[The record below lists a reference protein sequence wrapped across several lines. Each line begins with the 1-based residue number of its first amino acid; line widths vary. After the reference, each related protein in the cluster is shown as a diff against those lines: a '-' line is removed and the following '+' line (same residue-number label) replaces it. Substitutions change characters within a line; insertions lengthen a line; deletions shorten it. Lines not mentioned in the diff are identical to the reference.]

1 MGKTNSNVDPNTEPT
16 ESWRE
21 KTIDPKEVKG
31 IDTSSG
37 EDYSTDSDYSEESTQ
52 LGDLREA
59 DYYTPGQ
66 SAISK
71 ISGTKVDI
79 GAVNNN
85 LTVSAA
91 AAAQFTPVDIAK
103 GIRDPN
109 ERARYIAEQ
118 GSKMT
123 DLMDGVVGIKFDD
136 EIADYAKYRQNQY
149 DSKVSKFLDDLDE
162 NQGFWKGLGNFGGKL
177 LGLTATSLSQIIPAV
192 YGIGSAIINMDGKK
206 LYDNGAYDA
215 WASMDKNLNEYFV
228 VYGGDSYTSG
238 EEKNVFARFMD
249 NPMKSLADD
258 FAPTIAFVAG
268 AVGTSYITGGVGALQ
283 ASKGIS
289 YINGLS
295 KASAKTNLVFKNGVK
310 WARGI
315 KNFED
320 VAEYSNFVNKYSKG
334 LGTINQMVLSAS
346 YESAL
351 IARDTKNS
359 TSLNSK
365 INYIKD
371 NPELAK
377 EYDAL
382 VLEHMDEFGNMD
394 KTQEELVEE
403 ISKKIPKNLLRQMEY
418 ASEQAGNLAFFT
430 NVPLVGASNL
440 IQFSKAFNTSYKAG
454 QSLITKTSMNPL
466 KGVVKTAEGKLAT
479 AASQASKFKKV
490 VGYTG
495 IVLKPGLTEAFEEFS
510 QGVIEKGYSDYY
522 ALEFKD
528 GAIQDTK
535 DFLKSIGSQA
545 SLYANSVEGFDS
557 VALGFLM
564 GIVGL
569 PLGINRDSKTG
580 KTKVGFG
587 FTGGVKESIQEF
599 REELRRTDSAVSHYN
614 ASNFN
619 EVVKNNL
626 NAAIKQIQIQKDL
639 DKYAEEENIF
649 DYKNAEFQSIYNFI
663 ENRIKNEIGETVFQ
677 DIDALEDM
685 SLKEF
690 NENFAFKEDAM
701 QFTEKT
707 KKQAIKSMRSTAE
720 SIVKAH
726 EDVNNVLNYKRGFI
740 DNIFKT
746 DFDGLSNEDQMLT
759 ESLTDQMKFLYAS
772 GLNIRKREEE
782 LTQRMSDLTKGKLN
796 VSELGVKLRSKVEV
810 KEDGKTKKKED
821 SSGLLSQ
828 ELAGID
834 KKTGKATFADQVAEL
849 KKMIKDQ
856 IKFDRE
862 TEIEYNKNSVE
873 IDQIVED
880 VVKLRDMESKTWE
893 IYKTLFTPKGAK
905 KFAEINSQLVIYKA
919 IELQKAQ
926 AEEQKEELAKKKSSV
941 GASKVAANA
950 TSTNNQFIVEEKL
963 QQDLQKVDTVTK
975 EERQKLLKNKNSTD
989 EDTANSAI
997 KILESVSPLLFAKIK
1012 EIATNSEEYSTIFS
1026 DEVIDVIQG
1035 NADPETIAEDRTTTF
1050 KILNQLIKENKEAN
1064 NKPIVTLDY
1073 ANEEDNKPFVN
1084 SVTPTPGS
1092 TKENHN
1098 TNTHLSLKE
1107 RLEKLREKQQGKN
1120 YVKEKTTASDKTT
1133 ILMYSDKI
1141 GKTGLIPDGEGGYI
1155 AVNKD
1160 MPITEASNK
1169 KVNDGTFLS
1178 NEELKDN
1185 NVRATFKLVEDS
1197 PFIEEL
1203 KAENNYNETTAP
1215 IDVYY
1220 GDTFIGR
1227 LPGSS
1232 ELSTPEQ
1239 LKNLRKAL
1247 FKQLTADEAVSQEA
1261 PGVYTGYQSTVA
1273 PKTEFEKKNE
1283 RRLNKHKTDLKEATT
1298 VKEKAQA
1305 ISNFRKHKAALEKRG
1320 GTISKED
1327 TALFDSA
1334 EQELNE
1340 QGIKIDGIK
1349 AGDVF
1354 ITGTIIEIDNATD
1367 PDNIKDLN
1375 LDNDFIVQEIANI
1388 IEPQIVTEG
1397 KQTQR
1402 AKIDTKL
1409 RVKTLE
1415 EIKSNIKSLEK
1426 TIEALKKLSKDTSVE
1441 EKLIEKFNE
1450 RIVQLEQTPAPKT
1463 ETKETTAQ
1471 NIETKKADIE
1481 KRRQE
1486 ELDRKKKY
1494 VSSQKAADSGKG
1506 EFKTITLEEIDLKA
1520 SGLLEEDGSKIK
1532 KIIVLEERGRNSEN
1546 KRVGTI
1552 RILYDDGPVNY
1563 EVFFNDDKINAKYDA
1578 ELAAL
1583 ETTSPETNAE
1593 IEAKKKQL
1601 GIEKVVNIYP
1611 PYTRGLDQDNFE
1623 FDVKREDGT
1632 IMRLTALPGDPK
1644 YPLLFRAT
1652 IKNNKGTWAQTING
1666 KKAVP
1671 KNVEVTKNI
1680 NEYLPKELVSLLEGT
1695 LSIQEQ
1701 FEKTDEFKSFTEDTP
1716 QSERT
1721 QKRLDF
1727 EKSLLD
1733 TLKPYTDLFQK
1744 NILEAEL
1751 KSEQKSLD
1759 IYKARKETEL
1769 NNKKITRQE
1778 ARVKKIQEQIA
1789 ALETTSPETEVE
1801 QTARE
1806 KVIEENFEDIIKA
1819 LTANPI
1825 MQGDEF
1831 IGEKKC

>member
-21 KTIDPKEVKG
+21 KTVDPKEVKG

-37 EDYSTDSDYSEESTQ
+37 EDYSIDSEYSDKSTQ

-79 GAVNNN
+79 GAASNN

-123 DLMDGVVGIKFDD
+123 NLMDGLVGIKFDD

-149 DSKVSKFLDDLDE
+149 DNKVSKFLDDLDE
-162 NQGFWKGLGNFGGKL
+162 NQGFWKELGNFGGKL
-177 LGLTATSLSQIIPAV
+177 LGRTATAVSGIIPAV

-215 WASMDKNLNEYFV
+215 WESMDKSLDEYFV

-371 NPELAK
+371 TPELAK

-382 VLEHMDEFGNMD
+382 VRKHMDEFGNMD

-403 ISKKIPKNLLRQMEY
+403 VSKKIPKRLLRQMEY
-418 ASEQAGNLAFFT
+418 ASKQAGNLAFFT

-440 IQFSKAFNTSYKAG
+440 IQFSKAFNSSYKAG
-454 QSLITKTSMNPL
+454 QSLISKSSINPL

-479 AASQASKFKKV
+479 AASQANKFKKIL
-490 VGYTG
+490 GYTG

-528 GAIQDTK
+528 GAIRDTK

-569 PLGINRDSKTG
+569 PLGIKRDSETG

-587 FTGGVKESIQEF
+587 FTGGVKESIEEF
-599 REELRRTDSAVSHYN
+599 REELRKTNSAVEHYN
-614 ASNFN
+614 KDNFN

-677 DIDALEDM
+677 DIDALEGM
-685 SLKEF
+685 SLEQF
-690 NENFAFKEDAM
+690 NEEFAFKEDAM

-707 KKQAIKSMRSTAE
+707 KKQAIESMRSTAE

-746 DFDGLSNEDQMLT
+746 DFDGLSNKDQFLT

-772 GLNIRKREEE
+772 GLNIKKREEE
-782 LTQRMSDLTKGKLN
+782 LTKRMSDLTKGKLN

-810 KEDGKTKKKED
+810 KKDGKTQKKED
-821 SSGLLSQ
+821 TSGLLSQ
-828 ELAGID
+828 EIAGVD
-834 KKTGKATFADQVAEL
+834 EETGKATFADQVAEL

-873 IDQIVED
+873 INQIVED

-905 KFAEINSQLVIYKA
+905 KFAEIKSQLVLYKA
-919 IELQKAQ
+919 IELQKLQ
-926 AEEQKEELAKKKSSV
+926 AEQQKEELVNKKSSE

-950 TSTNNQFIVEEKL
+950 TSTNNEYIVEEQL
-963 QQDLQKVDTVTK
+963 QKDLQKVDRVYQ
-975 EERQKLLKNKNSTD
+975 EEKQKLLKNKNQT
-989 EDTANSAI
+989 EADTANFAI
-997 KILESVSPLLFAKIK
+997 KVFENISPLLFAKIK
-1012 EIATNSEEYSTIFS
+1012 EIANNSEEYTTVFS
-1026 DEVIDVIQG
+1026 DEIIDVIQG
-1035 NADPETIAEDRTTTF
+1035 NADPATIENDRITTI
-1050 KILNQLIKENKEAN
+1050 KILNQLIKANKEAN

-1092 TKENHN
+1092 TKENHD
-1098 TNTHLSLKE
+1098 TNTHLSLIE
-1107 RLEKLREKQQGKN
+1107 RLKQKVKKQQEEN
-1120 YVKEKTTASDKTT
+1120 YVDEGTTSSDNTT

-1141 GKTGLIPDGEGGYI
+1141 GQTGLIPDGDGGYI

-1178 NEELKDN
+1178 NEELKNN

-1197 PFIEEL
+1197 PYIKKL

-1232 ELSTPEQ
+1232 KTSTPEQ
-1239 LKNLRKAL
+1239 LRNLRKAL

-1261 PGVYTGYQSTVA
+1261 PGVYTGYQSTA
-1273 PKTEFEKKNE
+1273 QTKTETTKDPITEEEVMAMELPRTLFADRIDRIKEVISGKRNAKFSGQDGNMIVIPVLNTGNEKDSRGRFMDNGSGVYLTKEENSELKKIEAKFKMKFITSSQRLDAKNK
-1283 RRLNKHKTDLKEATT
+1283 LA
-1298 VKEKAQA
+1298 EK
-1305 ISNFRKHKAALEKRG
+1305 IFKRALE
-1320 GTISKED
+1320 TYD
-1327 TALFDSA
+1327 
-1334 EQELNE
+1334 
-1340 QGIKIDGIK
+1340 
-1349 AGDVF
+1349 
-1354 ITGTIIEIDNATD
+1354 IIEDAPIL
-1367 PDNIKDLN
+1367 PIKERLEA
-1375 LDNDFIVQEIANI
+1375 F
-1388 IEPQIVTEG
+1388 
-1397 KQTQR
+1397 
-1402 AKIDTKL
+1402 
-1409 RVKTLE
+1409 KT
-1415 EIKSNIKSLEK
+1415 
-1426 TIEALKKLSKDTSVE
+1426 
-1441 EKLIEKFNE
+1441 
-1450 RIVQLEQTPAPKT
+1450 KT
-1463 ETKETTAQ
+1463 ETKETTTQETENIKKEREALDKQ
-1471 NIETKKADIE
+1471 YAKNSQIAIDDKVVDEYSKIETGYKEESLE
-1481 KRRQE
+1481 KLSPRTLKE
-1486 ELDRKKKY
+1486 ALKDLESFLEKTFGWTDVNVFY
-1494 VSSQKAADSGKG
+1494 NV
-1506 EFKTITLEEIDLKA
+1506 KTIKK
-1520 SGLLEEDGSKIK
+1520 GS
-1532 KIIVLEERGRNSEN
+1532 V
-1546 KRVGTI
+1546 
-1552 RILYDDGPVNY
+1552 
-1563 EVFFNDDKINAKYDA
+1563 
-1578 ELAAL
+1578 
-1583 ETTSPETNAE
+1583 ETT
-1593 IEAKKKQL
+1593 
-1601 GIEKVVNIYP
+1601 VN
-1611 PYTRGLDQDNFE
+1611 E
-1623 FDVKREDGT
+1623 FT
-1632 IMRLTALPGDPK
+1632 I
-1644 YPLLFRAT
+1644 
-1652 IKNNKGTWAQTING
+1652 Q
-1666 KKAVP
+1666 AV
-1671 KNVEVTKNI
+1671 
-1680 NEYLPKELVSLLEGT
+1680 
-1695 LSIQEQ
+1695 
-1701 FEKTDEFKSFTEDTP
+1701 D
-1716 QSERT
+1716 
-1721 QKRLDF
+1721 
-1727 EKSLLD
+1727 EKSLGQAEFTLRGGRSEATLEGKVIESFNLPLNKIIDAKYNIEQQNLLYIQASEKILD
-1733 TLKPYTDLFQK
+1733 AAVKEKILTKSGETYSWGQTKLGETKEGVIELLKDNP
-1744 NILEAEL
+1744 EL
-1751 KSEQKSLD
+1751 AK
-1759 IYKARKETEL
+1759 EL
-1769 NNKKITRQE
+1769 NDKLKKSQLTTIIPEVNQQE
-1778 ARVKKIQEQIA
+1778 
-1789 ALETTSPETEVE
+1789 LDETGYTQFLDADGEVVEMTKDIESAPETEVE

-1806 KVIEENFEDIIKA
+1806 KVIEENFENIIKA

>member
-21 KTIDPKEVKG
+21 KTVDPKEVKG

-37 EDYSTDSDYSEESTQ
+37 EDYSIDSEYSDKSTQ

-79 GAVNNN
+79 GAASNN

-123 DLMDGVVGIKFDD
+123 NLMDGLVGIKFDD

-149 DSKVSKFLDDLDE
+149 DNKVSKFLDDLDE
-162 NQGFWKGLGNFGGKL
+162 NQGFWKELGNFGGKL
-177 LGLTATSLSQIIPAV
+177 LGRTATAVSGIIPAV

-215 WASMDKNLNEYFV
+215 WESMDKSLDEYFV

-371 NPELAK
+371 TPELAK

-382 VLEHMDEFGNMD
+382 VRKHMDEFGNMD

-403 ISKKIPKNLLRQMEY
+403 VSKKIPKRLLRQMEY
-418 ASEQAGNLAFFT
+418 ASKQAGNLAFFT

-440 IQFSKAFNTSYKAG
+440 IQFSKAFNSSYKAG
-454 QSLITKTSMNPL
+454 QSLISKSSINPL

-479 AASQASKFKKV
+479 AASQANKFKKIL
-490 VGYTG
+490 GYTG

-528 GAIQDTK
+528 GAIRDTK

-569 PLGINRDSKTG
+569 PLGIKRDSETG

-587 FTGGVKESIQEF
+587 FTGGVKESIEEF
-599 REELRRTDSAVSHYN
+599 REELRKTNSAVEHYN
-614 ASNFN
+614 KDNFN

-677 DIDALEDM
+677 DIDALEGM
-685 SLKEF
+685 SLEQF
-690 NENFAFKEDAM
+690 NEEFAFKEDAM

-707 KKQAIKSMRSTAE
+707 KKQAIESMRSTAE

-746 DFDGLSNEDQMLT
+746 DFDGLSNKDQFLT

-772 GLNIRKREEE
+772 GLNIKKREEE
-782 LTQRMSDLTKGKLN
+782 LTKRMSDLTKGKLN

-810 KEDGKTKKKED
+810 KKDGKTQKKED
-821 SSGLLSQ
+821 TSGLLSQ
-828 ELAGID
+828 EIAGVD
-834 KKTGKATFADQVAEL
+834 EETGKATFADQVAEL

-873 IDQIVED
+873 INQIVED

-905 KFAEINSQLVIYKA
+905 KFAEIKSQLVLYKA
-919 IELQKAQ
+919 IELQKLQ
-926 AEEQKEELAKKKSSV
+926 AEQQKEELVNKKSSE

-950 TSTNNQFIVEEKL
+950 TSTNNEYIVEEQL
-963 QQDLQKVDTVTK
+963 QKDLQKVDRVYQ
-975 EERQKLLKNKNSTD
+975 EEKQKLLKNKNQT
-989 EDTANSAI
+989 EADTANFAI
-997 KILESVSPLLFAKIK
+997 KVFENISPLLFAKIK
-1012 EIATNSEEYSTIFS
+1012 EIANNSEEYTTVFS
-1026 DEVIDVIQG
+1026 DEIIDVIQG
-1035 NADPETIAEDRTTTF
+1035 NADPATIENDRITTI
-1050 KILNQLIKENKEAN
+1050 KILNQLIKANKEAN

-1092 TKENHN
+1092 TKENHD
-1098 TNTHLSLKE
+1098 TNTHLSLIE
-1107 RLEKLREKQQGKN
+1107 RLKQKVKKQQEEN
-1120 YVKEKTTASDKTT
+1120 YVDEGTTSSDNTT

-1141 GKTGLIPDGEGGYI
+1141 GQTGLIPDGDGGYI

-1178 NEELKDN
+1178 NEELKNN

-1197 PFIEEL
+1197 PYIKKL

-1232 ELSTPEQ
+1232 KTSTPEQ
-1239 LKNLRKAL
+1239 LRNLRKAL

-1261 PGVYTGYQSTVA
+1261 PGVYTGYQSTA
-1273 PKTEFEKKNE
+1273 QTKTETTKDPITEEEVIAVPLPRTLFADRIDRIKEVISGKRNAKFSGQEGNMVVIPVLNTGNEKDSRGRFMDNGSEVYLTKEENSELKKIEAKFKMKFITSSQRLDAKNK
-1283 RRLNKHKTDLKEATT
+1283 LA
-1298 VKEKAQA
+1298 EK
-1305 ISNFRKHKAALEKRG
+1305 IFKRALE
-1320 GTISKED
+1320 TYD
-1327 TALFDSA
+1327 
-1334 EQELNE
+1334 
-1340 QGIKIDGIK
+1340 
-1349 AGDVF
+1349 
-1354 ITGTIIEIDNATD
+1354 IIEDAPIL
-1367 PDNIKDLN
+1367 PIKERLEA
-1375 LDNDFIVQEIANI
+1375 F
-1388 IEPQIVTEG
+1388 
-1397 KQTQR
+1397 
-1402 AKIDTKL
+1402 
-1409 RVKTLE
+1409 KT
-1415 EIKSNIKSLEK
+1415 
-1426 TIEALKKLSKDTSVE
+1426 
-1441 EKLIEKFNE
+1441 
-1450 RIVQLEQTPAPKT
+1450 KT
-1463 ETKETTAQ
+1463 ETKETTTQETENIKKEREALDKQ
-1471 NIETKKADIE
+1471 YAKNSQIAIDDKVVDEYSKIETGYKEESLE
-1481 KRRQE
+1481 KLSPRTLKE
-1486 ELDRKKKY
+1486 ALKDLESFLEKTFGWTDVNVFY
-1494 VSSQKAADSGKG
+1494 NV
-1506 EFKTITLEEIDLKA
+1506 KTIKK
-1520 SGLLEEDGSKIK
+1520 GS
-1532 KIIVLEERGRNSEN
+1532 V
-1546 KRVGTI
+1546 
-1552 RILYDDGPVNY
+1552 
-1563 EVFFNDDKINAKYDA
+1563 
-1578 ELAAL
+1578 
-1583 ETTSPETNAE
+1583 ETT
-1593 IEAKKKQL
+1593 
-1601 GIEKVVNIYP
+1601 VN
-1611 PYTRGLDQDNFE
+1611 E
-1623 FDVKREDGT
+1623 FT
-1632 IMRLTALPGDPK
+1632 I
-1644 YPLLFRAT
+1644 
-1652 IKNNKGTWAQTING
+1652 Q
-1666 KKAVP
+1666 AV
-1671 KNVEVTKNI
+1671 
-1680 NEYLPKELVSLLEGT
+1680 
-1695 LSIQEQ
+1695 
-1701 FEKTDEFKSFTEDTP
+1701 D
-1716 QSERT
+1716 
-1721 QKRLDF
+1721 
-1727 EKSLLD
+1727 EKSLGQAEFTLRGGRSEATLEGKVIESFNLPLNKIIDAKYNIEQQNLLYIQASEKILD
-1733 TLKPYTDLFQK
+1733 AAVKEKILTKSGETYSWGQTKLGETKEGVIELLKDNP
-1744 NILEAEL
+1744 EL
-1751 KSEQKSLD
+1751 AK
-1759 IYKARKETEL
+1759 EL
-1769 NNKKITRQE
+1769 NDKLKKSQLTTIIPEVNQQE
-1778 ARVKKIQEQIA
+1778 
-1789 ALETTSPETEVE
+1789 LDETGYTQFLDADGEVVEMTKDIESAPETEVE

-1806 KVIEENFEDIIKA
+1806 KVIEENFENIIKA

>member
-21 KTIDPKEVKG
+21 KTVDPKEVKG

-37 EDYSTDSDYSEESTQ
+37 EDYSIDSEYSDKSTQ

-79 GAVNNN
+79 GAASNN

-123 DLMDGVVGIKFDD
+123 NLMDGLVGIKFDD

-149 DSKVSKFLDDLDE
+149 DNKVSKFLDDLDE
-162 NQGFWKGLGNFGGKL
+162 NQGFWKELGNFGGKL
-177 LGLTATSLSQIIPAV
+177 LGRTATAVSGIIPAV

-215 WASMDKNLNEYFV
+215 WESMDKSLDEYFV

-371 NPELAK
+371 TPELAK

-382 VLEHMDEFGNMD
+382 VRKHMDEFGNMD

-403 ISKKIPKNLLRQMEY
+403 VSKKIPKRLLRQMEY
-418 ASEQAGNLAFFT
+418 ASKQAGNLAFFT

-440 IQFSKAFNTSYKAG
+440 IQFSKAFNSSYKAG
-454 QSLITKTSMNPL
+454 QSLISKSSINPL

-479 AASQASKFKKV
+479 AASQANKFKKIL
-490 VGYTG
+490 GYTG

-528 GAIQDTK
+528 GAIRDTK

-569 PLGINRDSKTG
+569 PLGIKRDSETG

-587 FTGGVKESIQEF
+587 FTGGVKESIEEF
-599 REELRRTDSAVSHYN
+599 REELRKTNSAVEHYN
-614 ASNFN
+614 KDNFN

-677 DIDALEDM
+677 DIDALEGM
-685 SLKEF
+685 SLEQF
-690 NENFAFKEDAM
+690 NEEFAFKEDAM

-707 KKQAIKSMRSTAE
+707 KKQAIESMRSTAE

-746 DFDGLSNEDQMLT
+746 DFDGLSNKDQFLT

-772 GLNIRKREEE
+772 GLNIKKREEE
-782 LTQRMSDLTKGKLN
+782 LTKRMSDLTKGKLN

-810 KEDGKTKKKED
+810 KKDGKTQKKED
-821 SSGLLSQ
+821 TSGLLSQ
-828 ELAGID
+828 EIAGVD
-834 KKTGKATFADQVAEL
+834 EETGKATFADQVAEL

-873 IDQIVED
+873 INQIVED

-905 KFAEINSQLVIYKA
+905 KFAEIKSQLVLYKA
-919 IELQKAQ
+919 IELQKLQ
-926 AEEQKEELAKKKSSV
+926 AEQQKEELVNKKSSE

-950 TSTNNQFIVEEKL
+950 TSTNNEYIVEEQL
-963 QQDLQKVDTVTK
+963 QKDLQKVDRVYQ
-975 EERQKLLKNKNSTD
+975 EEKQKLLKNKNQT
-989 EDTANSAI
+989 EADTANFAI
-997 KILESVSPLLFAKIK
+997 KVFENISPLLFAKIK
-1012 EIATNSEEYSTIFS
+1012 EIANNSEEYTTVFS
-1026 DEVIDVIQG
+1026 DEIIDVIQG
-1035 NADPETIAEDRTTTF
+1035 NADPATIENDRITTI
-1050 KILNQLIKENKEAN
+1050 KILNQLIKANKEAN

-1092 TKENHN
+1092 TKENHD
-1098 TNTHLSLKE
+1098 TNTHLSLIE
-1107 RLEKLREKQQGKN
+1107 RLKQKVKKQQEEN
-1120 YVKEKTTASDKTT
+1120 YVDEGTTSSDNTT

-1141 GKTGLIPDGEGGYI
+1141 GQTGLIPDGDGGYI

-1178 NEELKDN
+1178 NEELKNN

-1197 PFIEEL
+1197 PYIKKL

-1232 ELSTPEQ
+1232 KTSTPEQ
-1239 LKNLRKAL
+1239 LRNLRKAL

-1261 PGVYTGYQSTVA
+1261 PGVYTGYQSTA
-1273 PKTEFEKKNE
+1273 QTKTETTKDPITEEEVIAVPLPRTLFADRIDRIKEVISGKRNAKFSGQEGNMVVIPVLNTGNEKDSRGRFMDNGSEVYLTKEENSELKKIEAKFKMKFITSSQRLDAKNK
-1283 RRLNKHKTDLKEATT
+1283 LA
-1298 VKEKAQA
+1298 EK
-1305 ISNFRKHKAALEKRG
+1305 IFKRALE
-1320 GTISKED
+1320 TYD
-1327 TALFDSA
+1327 
-1334 EQELNE
+1334 
-1340 QGIKIDGIK
+1340 
-1349 AGDVF
+1349 
-1354 ITGTIIEIDNATD
+1354 IIEDAPIL
-1367 PDNIKDLN
+1367 PIKERLEA
-1375 LDNDFIVQEIANI
+1375 F
-1388 IEPQIVTEG
+1388 
-1397 KQTQR
+1397 
-1402 AKIDTKL
+1402 
-1409 RVKTLE
+1409 KT
-1415 EIKSNIKSLEK
+1415 
-1426 TIEALKKLSKDTSVE
+1426 
-1441 EKLIEKFNE
+1441 
-1450 RIVQLEQTPAPKT
+1450 KT
-1463 ETKETTAQ
+1463 ETKETTTQETENIKKEREALDKQ
-1471 NIETKKADIE
+1471 YAKNSQIAIDDKVVDEYSKIETGYKEESLE
-1481 KRRQE
+1481 KLSPRTLKE
-1486 ELDRKKKY
+1486 ALKDLESFLEKTFGWTDVNVFY
-1494 VSSQKAADSGKG
+1494 NV
-1506 EFKTITLEEIDLKA
+1506 KTIKK
-1520 SGLLEEDGSKIK
+1520 GS
-1532 KIIVLEERGRNSEN
+1532 V
-1546 KRVGTI
+1546 
-1552 RILYDDGPVNY
+1552 
-1563 EVFFNDDKINAKYDA
+1563 
-1578 ELAAL
+1578 
-1583 ETTSPETNAE
+1583 ETT
-1593 IEAKKKQL
+1593 
-1601 GIEKVVNIYP
+1601 VN
-1611 PYTRGLDQDNFE
+1611 E
-1623 FDVKREDGT
+1623 FT
-1632 IMRLTALPGDPK
+1632 I
-1644 YPLLFRAT
+1644 
-1652 IKNNKGTWAQTING
+1652 Q
-1666 KKAVP
+1666 AV
-1671 KNVEVTKNI
+1671 
-1680 NEYLPKELVSLLEGT
+1680 
-1695 LSIQEQ
+1695 
-1701 FEKTDEFKSFTEDTP
+1701 D
-1716 QSERT
+1716 
-1721 QKRLDF
+1721 
-1727 EKSLLD
+1727 EKSLGQAEFTLRGGRSEATLEGKVIESFNLPLNKIIDAKYNIEQQNLLYIQASEKILD
-1733 TLKPYTDLFQK
+1733 AAIKEKILTKSGETYSWGQTKLGETKEGVIELLKDNP
-1744 NILEAEL
+1744 EL
-1751 KSEQKSLD
+1751 AK
-1759 IYKARKETEL
+1759 EL
-1769 NNKKITRQE
+1769 NDKLKKSQLTTIIPEVNQQE
-1778 ARVKKIQEQIA
+1778 
-1789 ALETTSPETEVE
+1789 LDETGYTQFLDADGEVVEMTKDIESAPETEVE

-1806 KVIEENFEDIIKA
+1806 KVIEENFENIIKA

>member
-21 KTIDPKEVKG
+21 KTVDPKEVKG

-37 EDYSTDSDYSEESTQ
+37 EDYSIDSEYSDKSTQ

-79 GAVNNN
+79 GAASNN

-123 DLMDGVVGIKFDD
+123 NLMDGLVGIKFDD

-149 DSKVSKFLDDLDE
+149 DNKVSKFLDDLDE
-162 NQGFWKGLGNFGGKL
+162 NQGFWKELGNFGGKL
-177 LGLTATSLSQIIPAV
+177 LGRTATAVSGIIPAV

-215 WASMDKNLNEYFV
+215 WESMDKSLDEYFV

-371 NPELAK
+371 TPELAK

-382 VLEHMDEFGNMD
+382 VRKHMDEFGNMD

-403 ISKKIPKNLLRQMEY
+403 VSKKIPKRLLRQMEY
-418 ASEQAGNLAFFT
+418 ASKQAGNLAFFT

-440 IQFSKAFNTSYKAG
+440 IQFSKAFNSSYKAG
-454 QSLITKTSMNPL
+454 QSLISKSSINPL

-479 AASQASKFKKV
+479 AASQANKFKKIL
-490 VGYTG
+490 GYTG

-528 GAIQDTK
+528 GAIRDTK

-569 PLGINRDSKTG
+569 PLGIKRDSETG

-587 FTGGVKESIQEF
+587 FTGGVKESIEEF
-599 REELRRTDSAVSHYN
+599 REELRKTNSAVEHYN
-614 ASNFN
+614 KDNFN

-677 DIDALEDM
+677 DIDALEGM
-685 SLKEF
+685 SLEQF
-690 NENFAFKEDAM
+690 NEEFAFKEDAM

-707 KKQAIKSMRSTAE
+707 KKQAIESMRSTAE

-746 DFDGLSNEDQMLT
+746 DFDGLSNKDQFLT

-772 GLNIRKREEE
+772 GLNIKKREEE
-782 LTQRMSDLTKGKLN
+782 LTKRMSDLTKGKLN

-810 KEDGKTKKKED
+810 KKDGKTQKKED
-821 SSGLLSQ
+821 TSGLLSQ
-828 ELAGID
+828 EIAGVD
-834 KKTGKATFADQVAEL
+834 EETGKATFADQVAEL

-873 IDQIVED
+873 INQIVED

-905 KFAEINSQLVIYKA
+905 KFAEIKSQLVLYKA
-919 IELQKAQ
+919 IELQKLQ
-926 AEEQKEELAKKKSSV
+926 AEQQKEELVNKKSSE

-950 TSTNNQFIVEEKL
+950 TSTNNEYIVEEQL
-963 QQDLQKVDTVTK
+963 QKDLQKVDRVYQ
-975 EERQKLLKNKNSTD
+975 EEKQKLLKNKNQT
-989 EDTANSAI
+989 EADTANFAI
-997 KILESVSPLLFAKIK
+997 KVFENISPLLFAKIK
-1012 EIATNSEEYSTIFS
+1012 EIANNSEEYTTVFS
-1026 DEVIDVIQG
+1026 DEIIDVIQG
-1035 NADPETIAEDRTTTF
+1035 NADPATIENDRITTI
-1050 KILNQLIKENKEAN
+1050 KILNQLIKANKEAN

-1092 TKENHN
+1092 TKENHD
-1098 TNTHLSLKE
+1098 TNTHLSLIE
-1107 RLEKLREKQQGKN
+1107 RLKQKVKKQQEEN
-1120 YVKEKTTASDKTT
+1120 YVDEGTTSSDNTT

-1141 GKTGLIPDGEGGYI
+1141 GQTGLIPDGDGGYI

-1178 NEELKDN
+1178 NEELKNN

-1197 PFIEEL
+1197 PYIKKL

-1232 ELSTPEQ
+1232 KTSTPEQ
-1239 LKNLRKAL
+1239 LRNLRKAL

-1261 PGVYTGYQSTVA
+1261 PGVYTGYQSTA
-1273 PKTEFEKKNE
+1273 QTKTETTKDPITEEEVIAVPLPRTLFADRIDRIKEVISGKRNAKFSGQDGNMIVIPVLNTGNEKDSRGRFMDNGSGVYLTKEENSELKKIEAKFKMKFITSSQRLDAKNK
-1283 RRLNKHKTDLKEATT
+1283 LA
-1298 VKEKAQA
+1298 EK
-1305 ISNFRKHKAALEKRG
+1305 IFKRALE
-1320 GTISKED
+1320 TYD
-1327 TALFDSA
+1327 
-1334 EQELNE
+1334 
-1340 QGIKIDGIK
+1340 
-1349 AGDVF
+1349 
-1354 ITGTIIEIDNATD
+1354 IIEDAPIL
-1367 PDNIKDLN
+1367 PIKERLEA
-1375 LDNDFIVQEIANI
+1375 F
-1388 IEPQIVTEG
+1388 
-1397 KQTQR
+1397 
-1402 AKIDTKL
+1402 
-1409 RVKTLE
+1409 KT
-1415 EIKSNIKSLEK
+1415 
-1426 TIEALKKLSKDTSVE
+1426 
-1441 EKLIEKFNE
+1441 
-1450 RIVQLEQTPAPKT
+1450 KT
-1463 ETKETTAQ
+1463 ETKETTTQETENIKKEREALDKQ
-1471 NIETKKADIE
+1471 YAKNSQIAIDDKVVDEYSKIETGYKEESLE
-1481 KRRQE
+1481 KLSPRTLKE
-1486 ELDRKKKY
+1486 ALKDLESFLEKTFGWTDVNVFY
-1494 VSSQKAADSGKG
+1494 NV
-1506 EFKTITLEEIDLKA
+1506 KTIKK
-1520 SGLLEEDGSKIK
+1520 GS
-1532 KIIVLEERGRNSEN
+1532 V
-1546 KRVGTI
+1546 
-1552 RILYDDGPVNY
+1552 
-1563 EVFFNDDKINAKYDA
+1563 
-1578 ELAAL
+1578 
-1583 ETTSPETNAE
+1583 ETT
-1593 IEAKKKQL
+1593 
-1601 GIEKVVNIYP
+1601 VN
-1611 PYTRGLDQDNFE
+1611 E
-1623 FDVKREDGT
+1623 FT
-1632 IMRLTALPGDPK
+1632 I
-1644 YPLLFRAT
+1644 
-1652 IKNNKGTWAQTING
+1652 Q
-1666 KKAVP
+1666 AV
-1671 KNVEVTKNI
+1671 
-1680 NEYLPKELVSLLEGT
+1680 
-1695 LSIQEQ
+1695 
-1701 FEKTDEFKSFTEDTP
+1701 D
-1716 QSERT
+1716 
-1721 QKRLDF
+1721 
-1727 EKSLLD
+1727 EKSLGQAEFTLRGGRSEATLEGKVIESFNLPLNKIIDAKYNIEQQNLLYIQASEKILD
-1733 TLKPYTDLFQK
+1733 AAVKEKILTKSGETYSWGQTKLGETKEGVIELLKDNP
-1744 NILEAEL
+1744 EL
-1751 KSEQKSLD
+1751 AK
-1759 IYKARKETEL
+1759 EL
-1769 NNKKITRQE
+1769 NDKLKKSQLTTIIPEVNQQE
-1778 ARVKKIQEQIA
+1778 
-1789 ALETTSPETEVE
+1789 LDETGYTQFLDADGEVVEMTKDIESAPETEVE

-1806 KVIEENFEDIIKA
+1806 KVIEENFENIIKA

>member
-79 GAVNNN
+79 GAVNNS

-162 NQGFWKGLGNFGGKL
+162 NQGFWKELGNFGGKL

-215 WASMDKNLNEYFV
+215 WASMDKSLNEYFV

-403 ISKKIPKNLLRQMEY
+403 ISKKIPKRLLRQMEY
-418 ASEQAGNLAFFT
+418 ASKQAGNLAFFT

-587 FTGGVKESIQEF
+587 FTGGVKESIQEY

-677 DIDALEDM
+677 DIDALENM

-746 DFDGLSNEDQMLT
+746 DFDGLSNEDQFLT

-772 GLNIRKREEE
+772 GLNTKKREEE
-782 LTQRMSDLTKGKLN
+782 LTQRISDLTKGKLN

-821 SSGLLSQ
+821 TSGLLSQ

-834 KKTGKATFADQVAEL
+834 EKTGKATFADQVAEL

-905 KFAEINSQLVIYKA
+905 KFAEIKSQLVFYKA

-950 TSTNNQFIVEEKL
+950 VSTNNQFIVEEKL

-1012 EIATNSEEYSTIFS
+1012 EIATNSEEYSIIFS

-1035 NADPETIAEDRTTTF
+1035 NADPETIAKDRTTTF

-1107 RLEKLREKQQGKN
+1107 RLAKKLKEQQGEN
-1120 YVKEKTTASDKTT
+1120 YVDKGTTSSDKTT

-1178 NEELKDN
+1178 NKELKDN

-1239 LKNLRKAL
+1239 LRNLRKAL

-1273 PKTEFEKKNE
+1273 PKTE
-1283 RRLNKHKTDLKEATT
+1283 
-1298 VKEKAQA
+1298 
-1305 ISNFRKHKAALEKRG
+1305 
-1320 GTISKED
+1320 
-1327 TALFDSA
+1327 
-1334 EQELNE
+1334 
-1340 QGIKIDGIK
+1340 
-1349 AGDVF
+1349 
-1354 ITGTIIEIDNATD
+1354 
-1367 PDNIKDLN
+1367 
-1375 LDNDFIVQEIANI
+1375 
-1388 IEPQIVTEG
+1388 
-1397 KQTQR
+1397 
-1402 AKIDTKL
+1402 
-1409 RVKTLE
+1409 
-1415 EIKSNIKSLEK
+1415 
-1426 TIEALKKLSKDTSVE
+1426 
-1441 EKLIEKFNE
+1441 
-1450 RIVQLEQTPAPKT
+1450 
-1463 ETKETTAQ
+1463 TKETTAQ
-1471 NIETKKADIE
+1471 DIE
-1481 KRRQE
+1481 A
-1486 ELDRKKKY
+1486 RKKK
-1494 VSSQKAADSGKG
+1494 
-1506 EFKTITLEEIDLKA
+1506 
-1520 SGLLEEDGSKIK
+1520 
-1532 KIIVLEERGRNSEN
+1532 
-1546 KRVGTI
+1546 
-1552 RILYDDGPVNY
+1552 
-1563 EVFFNDDKINAKYDA
+1563 
-1578 ELAAL
+1578 
-1583 ETTSPETNAE
+1583 
-1593 IEAKKKQL
+1593 L

-1611 PYTRGLDQDNFE
+1611 PFTRGQSQSNFE
-1623 FDVKREDGT
+1623 FDVKKEDGT
-1632 IMRLTALPGDPK
+1632 IMRLTALPGNSK
-1644 YPLLFRAT
+1644 YPLLFSAS
-1652 IKNNKGTWAQTING
+1652 IKNNKGTWTQKINN
-1666 KKAVP
+1666 KRVVP
-1671 KNVEVTKNI
+1671 KNVEVTENI

-1695 LSIQEQ
+1695 LSIREQ

-1744 NILEAEL
+1744 DILKAEL

-1759 IYKARKETEL
+1759 YLKSRKETEE
-1769 NNKKITRQE
+1769 NNKKITKQE
-1778 ARVKKIQEQIA
+1778 AKVKEIQEQIA
-1789 ALETTSPETEVE
+1789 ALETTSPETNAEIENIKKEREALDKQYAKDSQTAIDDKVVDEYSKIETGYKEESLEKLSPRTIKEALKDLESFLEKTFGWTDVNVLYNVKTIKEGSTETTVDEFTIQAVDEKSLGQAEFTLRGSRSEQGVKGKVIAGFSLPLNKIIDAKYNIEQQNLLYIQASEKILDAAVKEKILTKSGETYSWGEIRLGKTKESVIELLKSNPGLAKEINDKLKKSQLTTIIPEVNQQELDETGYTQFLDADGEVVEMTKDIESAPETEVE